1 MEHEHLPLQFTWQP
15 HPFVQTTSGSIHRRT
30 WDTQQPG
37 HRATD
42 FAYLNN
48 ANIPKTHFIT
58 NHSTR
63 NGDARTGAR
72 VSQRPFHT
80 THTVPTHLSANMQKR
95 KLETNSSTAVSIAQQ
110 AAHSRAET
118 LHHQLTE
125 FYQVY
130 NPHQVTKVTSI
141 VADFLSRGGGAKE
154 LEELNAE
161 LRQVSCTLRNRWN
174 NLRLAALKCMLCTFS
189 SFLLM
194 ALLI

>member
-1 MEHEHLPLQFTWQP
+1 MARMRAEPLQFTWQP
-15 HPFVQTTSGSIHRRT
+15 HPFVQKTTSGSIHRST
-30 WDTQQPG
+30 WATHQPG
-37 HRATD
+37 HRGTD

-48 ANIPKTHFIT
+48 ANIPKTHYIT
-58 NHSTR
+58 NHSTL
-63 NGDARTGAR
+63 NAEAHTGAR

-80 THTVPTHLSANMQKR
+80 THTVPTHLSANLQKM

-110 AAHSRAET
+110 AAHCRPWT

-161 LRQVSCTLRNRWN
+161 LRQVSCT
-174 NLRLAALKCMLCTFS
+174 K
-189 SFLLM
+189 
-194 ALLI
+194 